1 MTPGVQSRGP
11 VGRRGGHPLK
21 GANIRRV
28 SGGVSVVLVDEA
40 AEAVVE
46 LDLADGGCRRWF
58 LGLRGPELERALRP
72 LRVVVLDVGAQD
84 VLEVS
89 AVEDQQPVEAFG
101 ADGSDEPFCDGVPA
115 VPAWA
120 S

>member
-1 MTPGVQSRGP
+1 MVGVGGGSSGCG
-11 VGRRGGHPLK
+11 GRSL
-21 GANIRRV
+21 
-28 SGGVSVVLVDEA
+28 S
-40 AEAVVE
+40 
-46 LDLADGGCRRWF
+46 
-58 LGLRGPELERALRP
+58 ALRP